1 MSGDDKASASPSG
14 GSYAPYGQLVKMLMP
29 SVGSIAIYGPD
40 GELVWCSDGYERP
53 DLRGL
58 LESLRA
64 SDTVAGRG
72 KVEST
77 SAGVPAFVSG
87 LRGTDMRPLGSIV
100 IELSHTQNSRYSGS
114 MVASLLRPV
123 LDCLESRLGFE
134 AAAPRASRGAAE
146 RARRRRQLRLAAHA
160 STKTIGKTRA
170 RWNGC
175 CGTASSTSVA

>member
-1 MSGDDKASASPSG
+1 
-14 GSYAPYGQLVKMLMP
+14 MP
-29 SVGSIAIYGPD
+29 SVGSIAIYGAD

-53 DLRGL
+53 DLRAL

-87 LRGTDMRPLGSIV
+87 LRGKDMRPLGSVV

-123 LDCLESRLGFE
+123 LDCLESRMSLEAHG
-134 AAAPRASRGAAE
+134 AAAASPPTPAASICCS
-146 RARRRRQLRLAAHA
+146 RSTRTIAR
-160 STKTIGKTRA
+160 TRA
-170 RWNGC
+170 RWNSC
-175 CGTASSTSVA
+175 CGTASSISVA